1 MDNDEEFLKEIPLNI
16 LNVLKKKREIEK
28 KSVLPIL

>member
-1 MDNDEEFLKEIPLNI
+1 MDNEEEFLKEIPINI

-28 KSVLPIL
+28 KTVLPIL